1 MKRAIAILIIC
12 LALCGCS
19 AEMHEC
25 KVVDKRYQPARTA
38 LMPVYNGETI
48 VMIPTY
54 FPEQYHI
61 IIEGVDADGEVCRR
75 SIQVSAADYENTVIG
90 QNWENEP

>member
-1 MKRAIAILIIC
+1 MKRVITILLIC

-38 LMPVYNGETI
+38 LMPVYNGNTI
-48 VMIPTY
+48 VVIPTY

-61 IIEGVDADGEVCRR
+61 IIEGVDADGEVHQY
-75 SIQVSAADYENTVIG
+75 SIEVSAADYENTVIG